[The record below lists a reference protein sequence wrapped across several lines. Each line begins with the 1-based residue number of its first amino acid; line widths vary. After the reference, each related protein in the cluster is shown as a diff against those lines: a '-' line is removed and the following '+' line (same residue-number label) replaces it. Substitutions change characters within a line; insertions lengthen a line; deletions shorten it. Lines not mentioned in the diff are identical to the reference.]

1 MIDEEAQA
9 RLRKLAKD
17 YLAAE
22 RPSRFQENRLWGA
35 LHGYWRQAGMTFARM
50 VDEFVQGMKG
60 IDSAKGALPVLLVR
74 TPRSLA
80 QQIKWVY
87 MRYGPIDVSI
97 WKVFHGVYAYAEI
110 RQLAQA
116 KVAVYPGAAGE
127 STPQLEFLRGV
138 MFSASSP
145 DSMLPA
151 EVELAERLI
160 AEFAPRLTLAS
171 AAAPEHTYW
180 VDLAKAMAPARI
192 SRTSPPGPGLRCFG
206 AGSTLAELNAL
217 IERIYTSGAVPD
229 SGGVAGSGPELAL
242 EVLRHLAQ
250 VWALRPQ
257 ERKAQRHSVK
267 SRLSVAHGFEGVVGA
282 LGGSDSLDF
291 DVQGS
296 ENWIVE
302 NVSAGGFGAVV
313 PQLKGDWLRVGA
325 LVALQPEG
333 GNNWLLGLVRRVNK
347 LGPQQA
353 RVGIETLS
361 RTPEVAGFAVAG
373 ATEQG
378 VLLKGGDGA
387 ESRIVLK
394 PGIYAPMQNLEVQR
408 GERQHV
414 YIPQGVAERG
424 EDYDIARFREMI
436 RES

>member
-1 MIDEEAQA
+1 MKLQILFMIDEEAQA

-180 VDLAKAMAPARI
+180 VDLAKAMA
-192 SRTSPPGPGLRCFG
+192 RCC
-206 AGSTLAELNAL
+206 
-217 IERIYTSGAVPD
+217 
-229 SGGVAGSGPELAL
+229 
-242 EVLRHLAQ
+242 
-250 VWALRPQ
+250 
-257 ERKAQRHSVK
+257 
-267 SRLSVAHGFEGVVGA
+267 
-282 LGGSDSLDF
+282 
-291 DVQGS
+291 
-296 ENWIVE
+296 
-302 NVSAGGFGAVV
+302 
-313 PQLKGDWLRVGA
+313 
-325 LVALQPEG
+325 
-333 GNNWLLGLVRRVNK
+333 
-347 LGPQQA
+347 
-353 RVGIETLS
+353 
-361 RTPEVAGFAVAG
+361 
-373 ATEQG
+373 
-378 VLLKGGDGA
+378 
-387 ESRIVLK
+387 
-394 PGIYAPMQNLEVQR
+394 
-408 GERQHV
+408 
-414 YIPQGVAERG
+414 
-424 EDYDIARFREMI
+424 RFRL
-436 RES
+436 